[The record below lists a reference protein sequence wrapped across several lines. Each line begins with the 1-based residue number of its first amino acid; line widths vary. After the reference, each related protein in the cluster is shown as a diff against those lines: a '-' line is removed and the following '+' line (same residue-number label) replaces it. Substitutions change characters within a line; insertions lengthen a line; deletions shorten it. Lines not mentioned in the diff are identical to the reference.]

1 MSNQPTPEQ
10 MDAIA
15 DALAANR
22 KIEAIK
28 IYREATGK
36 GLKDSKEFIE
46 VLIPKLRE
54 EDPEKFA
61 ALGKSQGGGC
71 ATARC
76 CWASFSAWQSL
87 SGLSSGSRGYRN
99 GVHSSPSGCRPSDFF
114 LLSLGLCFRL
124 LFG

>member
-46 VLIPKLRE
+46 ALIPKLQ

-61 ALGKSQGGGC
+61 GLGKSQGGGC
-71 ATARC
+71 A
-76 CWASFSAWQSL
+76 SAAL
-87 SGLSSGSRGYRN
+87 LLGIVLGAAVAIGLVQR
-99 GVHSSPSGCRPSDFF
+99 
-114 LLSLGLCFRL
+114 
-124 LFG
+124 